1 MVGQPLLFPVIAWY
15 DIIVMNHDEKVQWL
29 LFPVIAWYD
38 IMSKSSAL
46 NPHKLLFPVI
56 AWYDIIG
63 NEKSPC
69 LYMFT
74 GIFHLKNLGKL
85 HSISLIILFFQ
96 KIFIKSVDSSK
107 S

>member
-1 MVGQPLLFPVIAWY
+1 MRLLFPVIAWY
-15 DIIVMNHDEKVQWL
+15 DIIPSDRLLQNTGL

-38 IMSKSSAL
+38 IIEISTVFFSCV
-46 NPHKLLFPVI
+46 LLFPVI

-74 GIFHLKNLGKL
+74 GIFHLK
-85 HSISLIILFFQ
+85 
-96 KIFIKSVDSSK
+96 KS
-107 S
+107 

>member
-1 MVGQPLLFPVIAWY
+1 MTYEWLLFPVIAWY
-15 DIIVMNHDEKVQWL
+15 DIISLLLLEVGNVL

-38 IMSKSSAL
+38 IIFKML
-46 NPHKLLFPVI
+46 PDEDTELLFPVI

-74 GIFHLKNLGKL
+74 GIFHLK
-85 HSISLIILFFQ
+85 
-96 KIFIKSVDSSK
+96 KS
-107 S
+107 

>member
-1 MVGQPLLFPVIAWY
+1 MLLFPVIAWY
-15 DIIVMNHDEKVQWL
+15 DIIRSIYLRTTDKL

-38 IMSKSSAL
+38 IIGIA
-46 NPHKLLFPVI
+46 NPNVISVLLFPVI

-74 GIFHLKNLGKL
+74 GILHVKNN
-85 HSISLIILFFQ
+85 
-96 KIFIKSVDSSK
+96 
-107 S
+107 